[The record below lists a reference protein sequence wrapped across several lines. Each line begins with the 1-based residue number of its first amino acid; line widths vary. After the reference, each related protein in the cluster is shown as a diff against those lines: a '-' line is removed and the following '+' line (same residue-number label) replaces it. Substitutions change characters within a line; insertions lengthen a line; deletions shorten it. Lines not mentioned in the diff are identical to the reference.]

1 MPDVEASAATPGG
14 HRDPASQGRL
24 VATLSIVALTVAV
37 LQTGVVPVLGAI
49 ARQLDAA
56 PVDVSWAVTANLLAK
71 SQQLTVQLARTVD
84 AIALQM
90 DLANQQ
96 AQFTVTQ

>member
-1 MPDVEASAATPGG
+1 MI
-14 HRDPASQGRL
+14 RPASKP
-24 VATLSIVALTVAV
+24 TLGTALE
-37 LQTGVVPVLGAI
+37 PVCAHQP
-49 ARQLDAA
+49 RY
-56 PVDVSWAVTANLLAK
+56 PMTANLLAK

-90 DLANQQ
+90 NLANQQ

>member
-1 MPDVEASAATPGG
+1 M
-14 HRDPASQGRL
+14 
-24 VATLSIVALTVAV
+24 
-37 LQTGVVPVLGAI
+37 
-49 ARQLDAA
+49 
-56 PVDVSWAVTANLLAK
+56 TANLLAK

-90 DLANQQ
+90 NLANQQ